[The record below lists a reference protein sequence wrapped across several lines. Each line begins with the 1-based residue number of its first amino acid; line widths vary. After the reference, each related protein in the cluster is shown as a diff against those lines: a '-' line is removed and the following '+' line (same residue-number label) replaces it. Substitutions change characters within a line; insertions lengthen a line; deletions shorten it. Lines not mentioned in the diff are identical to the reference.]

1 MTKAAR
7 FRQADIKRAVAGMV
21 SAGLSVAKVEIDAS
35 GKIVVIPG
43 KPTTSPGNDNEWAD
57 LE

>member
-1 MTKAAR
+1 MTAPAR
-7 FRQADIKRAVAGMV
+7 FKQSDIKRATAGVVA
-21 SAGLSVAKVEIDAS
+21 AGLSVARVEIDTS

-43 KPTTSPGNDNEWAD
+43 KPTIEPRNDNEWAD

>member
-1 MTKAAR
+1 MTAPAR
-7 FRQADIKRAVAGMV
+7 FRQADVKRAVAGIV
-21 SAGLSVAKVEIDAS
+21 AAGLSVAKVEIDAG

>member
-1 MTKAAR
+1 MTVPAR
-7 FRQADIKRAVAGMV
+7 FKQSDVKRATAGVVA
-21 SAGLSVAKVEIDAS
+21 AGLSIARVEIDAA

-43 KPTTSPGNDNEWAD
+43 KPTTSIGNDNEWAD